1 MRKFVMLS
9 PNFWVGQTGRDLR
22 AAGTEAQLLAIYLI
36 SNTLTNYTGL
46 YRLPIIYIANDLGL
60 TMEQTREALAAVE
73 KTGFARY
80 DERTEFV
87 WVVEAARH
95 QLGEELKAS
104 DNKVK
109 YVNKEFAAIT
119 KACPFLADYYA
130 KYSQALHL
138 KARADVVAAAPA
150 KAAELPK
157 PEPEVIAAPA
167 PQPEAAP
174 VVAAAPVK
182 APAVAVEV
190 EVEDV
195 AEAVQQFAAE
205 HDAPWKETSAADD
218 VAYFLQE
225 REANGCDPAG
235 AKAITK
241 KLLTFAATHGEY
253 ALHQVV
259 NCLANSNDYEL
270 TNWDAITSSTLDRLD
285 I

>member
-9 PNFWVGQTGRDLR
+9 PNFWIGSTGRDLR

-36 SNTLTNYTGL
+36 SNPLTNYTGL

-60 TMEQTREALAAVE
+60 TLDQTRAALAAVE

-80 DERTEFV
+80 DEKSEYV

-109 YVNKEFAAIT
+109 YVNKEFAAIA
-119 KACPFLADYYA
+119 KSCPFLADYYA
-130 KYSQALHL
+130 KYAVSLHL
-138 KARADVVAAAPA
+138 KARADVVAAQA

-157 PEPEVIAAPA
+157 TEPEVLASPA

-174 VVAAAPVK
+174 VVAAAPVN
-182 APAVAVEV
+182 APAVEVVV

-195 AEAVQQFAAE
+195 AQAIAEYSAE
-205 HDAPWKETSAADD
+205 HDASWKETSAADD

-235 AKAITK
+235 AKSITK

-253 ALHQVV
+253 ALNQVV
-259 NCLANSNDYEL
+259 NSLAADYDYDMKS
-270 TNWDAITSSTLDRLD
+270 WDKTTARIISRLD